1 MKIQHDKIELR
12 SEGVRNIIG
21 SKPPLL
27 IRIGNIILICLYSLL
42 FSYICS
48 LSFPYYNN
56 ITIFEYILSLL

>member
-1 MKIQHDKIELR
+1 MKNKHDKIELR
-12 SEGVRNIIG
+12 SVRVRNIIG
-21 SKPPLL
+21 SKPPFY

-48 LSFPYYNN
+48 LSFPYDNN

>member
-48 LSFPYYNN
+48 FHN
-56 ITIFEYILSLL
+56 